1 MHSRYL
7 LNSIV
12 ITDSCSNWK
21 CKLIIVRV
29 EGAKGLTGLI
39 YLSMCNFFSRVHYR
53 VKNILTNSPN
63 RFATDCKSVYVR
75 SVFVW
80 FYCFC
85 LVMCVRVRVWNNMY
99 FLYPHVFFSIYMYT
113 KIYARKHNRK
123 TTVCPR
129 RMKFVFTCSRLQH
142 DGRKQLLAVTTPCSG
157 TQTYLYTIYLVVC
170 IHAERLNPLWYYYKL
185 HCLIFLSF
193 LTRSF
198 VIRKV
203 RIVVTKE
210 QE

>member
-1 MHSRYL
+1 MRVL
-7 LNSIV
+7 SIV
-12 ITDSCSNWK
+12 AIQIRLWRDIQEREQRIIPVK
-21 CKLIIVRV
+21 KLASIQETQKTANLRNICIHVYARV
-29 EGAKGLTGLI
+29 CVCL
-39 YLSMCNFFSRVHYR
+39 RVY
-53 VKNILTNSPN
+53 
-63 RFATDCKSVYVR
+63 R
-75 SVFVW
+75 SVSV
-80 FYCFC
+80 C
-85 LVMCVRVRVWNNMY
+85 LLYVCVWNNIY
-99 FLYPHVFFSIYMYT
+99 FLYPHVFFFYIYT

-170 IHAERLNPLWYYYKL
+170 IHAERLNPLRYYCNL
-185 HCLIFLSF
+185 RCGIFLSF
-193 LTRSF
+193 PTRSF

-203 RIVVTKE
+203 RIVVTEKEETEE

>member
-1 MHSRYL
+1 MCMCTEQYL
-7 LNSIV
+7 LFIP
-12 ITDSCSNWK
+12 TC
-21 CKLIIVRV
+21 
-29 EGAKGLTGLI
+29 
-39 YLSMCNFFSRVHYR
+39 
-53 VKNILTNSPN
+53 
-63 RFATDCKSVYVR
+63 
-75 SVFVW
+75 
-80 FYCFC
+80 
-85 LVMCVRVRVWNNMY
+85 
-99 FLYPHVFFSIYMYT
+99 FSIYICT

-170 IHAERLNPLWYYYKL
+170 IHAERLNPLQYYYKL
-185 HCLIFLSF
+185 RCVIFLSF

-203 RIVVTKE
+203 RIVVTEEETEE
-210 QE
+210 QEYLTVREGQEIYIYIS

>member
-29 EGAKGLTGLI
+29 EGAKGLIGLI

-53 VKNILTNSPN
+53 VKNIWTNSPN

-80 FYCFC
+80 LYCFC

-99 FLYPHVFFSIYMYT
+99 FLYPHVFFLYICIQRYMQESIIVKLRYVLVGWSSCLPAVGCNMMVESSSLQLPPPAVGH
-113 KIYARKHNRK
+113 KLIYI
-123 TTVCPR
+123 PYI
-129 RMKFVFTCSRLQH
+129 L
-142 DGRKQLLAVTTPCSG
+142 
-157 TQTYLYTIYLVVC
+157 
-170 IHAERLNPLWYYYKL
+170 
-185 HCLIFLSF
+185 
-193 LTRSF
+193 
-198 VIRKV
+198 
-203 RIVVTKE
+203 
-210 QE
+210 